1 MFAVLDENANSMI
14 SKEEFAAVTAVLRRR
29 LRRVSHVQRTGLD
42 TSSGRCTSS
51 THAVPLYGIC
61 VIRMYLRTL
70 LRAAGRACVLAA
82 HLSRWTLRMQG
93 EVLTCAVQAER
104 PAAA

>member
-42 TSSGRCTSS
+42 TSSGGCASCTFCF
-51 THAVPLYGIC
+51 ACLPPLEIHRL
-61 VIRMYLRTL
+61 V
-70 LRAAGRACVLAA
+70 A
-82 HLSRWTLRMQG
+82 STLRLWPQ
-93 EVLTCAVQAER
+93 
-104 PAAA
+104 

>member
-42 TSSGRCTSS
+42 TSSGRCTTY
-51 THAVPLYGIC
+51 THAVPLCAVC
-61 VIRMYLRTL
+61 VICMYLHGLFTL
-70 LRAAGRACVLAA
+70 SW
-82 HLSRWTLRMQG
+82 SRL
-93 EVLTCAVQAER
+93 C
-104 PAAA
+104 

>member
-42 TSSGRCTSS
+42 TSSGR
-51 THAVPLYGIC
+51 
-61 VIRMYLRTL
+61 
-70 LRAAGRACVLAA
+70 
-82 HLSRWTLRMQG
+82 
-93 EVLTCAVQAER
+93 
-104 PAAA
+104 